1 MDALVIGESV
11 LDVVRATGLA
21 PVERPG
27 GSAVNVAV
35 ALARLGR
42 PVRIA
47 TSYGDDAAGAL
58 VAAHLRAAGV
68 APAGSPLVLGATS
81 RAEAVIGADGGAS
94 YAFEMGWALPSGL
107 DADLDLDLDG
117 AVHVVHV
124 TSQAPLLAPGAADTF
139 ALVERL
145 RGAGATITYDINLR
159 PAVTGTGP
167 DVAAAVLRM
176 AALADVVKASDED
189 LLALWP
195 DRFVGESATALLALD
210 GGPVAVVVTHGG
222 EGASWHACS
231 GADWSTGGVHAPPVD
246 VADTIGAG
254 DTFAAALVDHL
265 WPLLGPGGRERI
277 CALGPDDWAAA
288 LTYAARAAAVTVGRV
303 GADPPTQDQ
312 LSRSATPKDDRV

>member
-11 LDVVRATGLA
+11 LDVVRAPGRA

-42 PVRIA
+42 PVRLA
-47 TSYGDDAAGAL
+47 TSYGDDPAGAL

-94 YAFEMGWALPSGL
+94 YTFEMGWALPSGL
-107 DADLDLDLDG
+107 DADLDLEGDG

-159 PAVTGTGP
+159 PAITGTGP
-167 DVAAAVLRM
+167 DVADAVLRM

-277 CALGPDDWAAA
+277 CALAPDDWAAA
-288 LTYAARAAAVTVGRV
+288 LAYAARAAAVTVGRV
-303 GADPPTQDQ
+303 GADPPTRED
-312 LSRSATPKDDRV
+312 LDALEIR